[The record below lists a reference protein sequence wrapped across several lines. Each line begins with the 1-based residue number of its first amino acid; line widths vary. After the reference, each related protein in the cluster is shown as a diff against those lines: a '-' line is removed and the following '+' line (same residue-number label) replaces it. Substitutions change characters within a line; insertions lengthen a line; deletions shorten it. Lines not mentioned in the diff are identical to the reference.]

1 MPAALGKDDA
11 VARYTI
17 IGYEEYPALNLHPVD
32 DDPGIELPAQLYG
45 RWLRARAAL
54 DAVQRD
60 VVAYLR
66 ASGGRGAIPEELWE
80 PQDHTDAAI
89 AESEGDHVHSDSH
102 GQLSARI

>member
-11 VARYTI
+11 LTRYTI
-17 IGYEEYPALNLHPVD
+17 IGYEEYPALNLHPID
-32 DDPGIELPAQLYG
+32 DDHGIELPAQLYG

-60 VVAYLR
+60 VIAHLR
-66 ASGGRGAIPEELWE
+66 AAGGRGAIPEELWE

-89 AESEGDHVHSDSH
+89 AESEGDHVHRH
-102 GQLSARI
+102 GELSARL